1 MLSSAEAELHGI
13 VKASSE
19 SMGMRSLCRDLAM
32 KIDADVLTDASA
44 ALAIVSRQGVGR
56 VRHLDTSLLWIQEK
70 AARKE
75 IVHCK
80 VDGKENPADILTKAV
95 PSELIERHCGRL
107 QFEFKSG
114 RADLAPD
121 VMMTMKENEK
131 EDDRW
136 EVDENVWL
144 RAHKK
149 PRRTLFTPMKVR
161 QGPKSEE
168 IKVRRRT
175 VGIQSNGTV
184 FDLADDWTQPKAH
197 RDMGST
203 WTGVTAFQKC

>member
-1 MLSSAEAELHGI
+1 
-13 VKASSE
+13 
-19 SMGMRSLCRDLAM
+19 MRSLCRDLLT

-44 ALAIVSRQGVGR
+44 ALAIVSRKGVGR
-56 VRHLDTSLLWIQEK
+56 VRHLDTSLLWIQEE

-75 IVHCK
+75 IMYGK

-136 EVDENVWL
+136 EVGGNMCFASPQETEEDVVHPDE
-144 RAHKK
+144 
-149 PRRTLFTPMKVR
+149 
-161 QGPKSEE
+161 G
-168 IKVRRRT
+168 
-175 VGIQSNGTV
+175 
-184 FDLADDWTQPKAH
+184 
-197 RDMGST
+197 
-203 WTGVTAFQKC
+203 